1 MVRRGNRCGDQTF
14 IIHHEGTKDTKISI
28 INIPNFVLFATFVVK
43 GNLTAYFVVLI
54 PSESMIPAMRLV
66 SSSMNFL

>member
-1 MVRRGNRCGDQTF
+1 VGVR
-14 IIHHEGTKDTKISI
+14 KIM
-28 INIPNFVLFATFVVK
+28 LHFVVK

-54 PSESMIPAMRLV
+54 PSEAMIPAMRLV